1 MLTSAL
7 AIIHGSQTSDSSSS
21 GPSSLPTQLPQPSQS
36 GPSSL
41 PSQTTEGMD
50 QNSSGPSSLPGRS
63 LSTPGSGISPVDL
76 QLALQNI
83 MQVRTRI

>member
-41 PSQTTEGMD
+41 PSQTEGMD

>member
-7 AIIHGSQTSDSSSS
+7 AIIHGSQTSNSSSS

-41 PSQTTEGMD
+41 PSQTEGMD

>member
-7 AIIHGSQTSDSSSS
+7 AIIHGSQTSNSSSS
-21 GPSSLPTQLPQPSQS
+21 GPSSLPTQLPQPSPS

-41 PSQTTEGMD
+41 PSQTEGMD

>member
-7 AIIHGSQTSDSSSS
+7 AIIHGSQTSNSSSS

-41 PSQTTEGMD
+41 PSQIEGMD